1 MSLWGDT
8 TILLA
13 SKSPRRRQLVQML
26 GVPFKTI
33 DISVD
38 ETLDHPV
45 EAALVAQSL
54 AALKADGYDKPLL
67 SNEILLTADTTVV
80 LNNAVLG
87 KPRSREEAFAMLSA
101 LSGHTHEVY
110 TGVCLKTNRT
120 KKVFSECTK
129 VVFRSLSDEAI
140 NYYIDN
146 YNCMDKAGAYGIQ
159 EWIGLYGVER
169 IEGCY
174 YNVMG
179 LPVARI
185 CREISELG
193 FRN

>member
-13 SKSPRRRQLVQML
+13 SKSPRRRQLVEML
-26 GVPFKTI
+26 GIPFKTV

-45 EAALVAQSL
+45 EASLVAQTL
-54 AALKADGYDKPLL
+54 AELKADGYCNPLKD
-67 SNEILLTADTTVV
+67 NEILLTADTTVV
-80 LNNAVLG
+80 LGDKVLG
-87 KPRSREEAFAMLSA
+87 KPRTKQEAFEMLSA
-101 LSGHTHEVY
+101 LSNRSHEVY
-110 TGVCLKTNRT
+110 TGVCLKTNSA
-120 KKVFSECTK
+120 KKVFSECTR
-129 VVFRSLSDEAI
+129 VFFRELSPETI
-140 NYYIDN
+140 HYYIDN
-146 YNCMDKAGAYGIQ
+146 YDCMDKAGAYGIQ
-159 EWIGLYGVER
+159 QWIGLVGVER

-193 FRN
+193 VRN